1 MELNQTNHDK
11 GGLSK
16 VPPTHSSLTPSFMVP
31 VATGGQL
38 ESWVEVN

>member
-1 MELNQTNHDK
+1 MELNQTNQDK
-11 GGLSK
+11 GHLSK
-16 VPPTHSSLTPSFMVP
+16 VPSTHFLLTPSFAGP